1 MQRMLGKRTLVA
13 WVIDGSFA
21 VVLTALALIEIWLP
35 LPSVAGSGS
44 PVTSSVVAIIL
55 CLTLALR
62 RVWPLATA
70 LVVLLTW
77 PIAFSI
83 QPVLVLF
90 WGQFVP
96 IVVATY
102 SVARHGN
109 RRESV
114 IGALAA
120 ASCLL
125 FFDFR
130 VTELQDPGE
139 VFFHWFGVVLAWL
152 IGLLVNR
159 AERRAVEAQHRAVEI
174 ETESRTRML
183 TAIADERSRIARE
196 LHDVVAHAVS
206 VMVVQAGAAEQVVDD
221 DPAYARKALS
231 NIRNTGAD
239 ALGEMRRVVAM
250 LRDSTDEPLRPQ
262 PGLDGLSALADD
274 ARNGGLDV
282 SIAIQGTPR
291 SLPPGLDLAAY
302 RIVQEALTNARRH
315 SGATRADLTVD
326 YTDTSVRVEVRDD
339 GSGGHGS
346 TDGHGLIGMRERAAV
361 YGGRLETVQS
371 DGRGF
376 TVRAELPW
384 AVTA

>member
-1 MQRMLGKRTLVA
+1 
-13 WVIDGSFA
+13 
-21 VVLTALALIEIWLP
+21 
-35 LPSVAGSGS
+35 
-44 PVTSSVVAIIL
+44 
-55 CLTLALR
+55 
-62 RVWPLATA
+62 
-70 LVVLLTW
+70 VLLAW
-77 PIAFSI
+77 PAAFSI
-83 QPVLVLF
+83 QPILVLF
-90 WGQFVP
+90 WGQLVP

-102 SVARHGN
+102 SVARHGD
-109 RRESV
+109 RRASV

-120 ASCLL
+120 ITCLL
-125 FFDFR
+125 FFDFG
-130 VTELQDPGE
+130 VAELQEPGE
-139 VFFHWFGVVLAWL
+139 VFFHWLVVVLAWL
-152 IGLLVNR
+152 IGSLVNR
-159 AERRAVEAQHRAVEI
+159 AEHRAAEAQRRAVEV
-174 ETESRTRML
+174 ETESRTLML

-221 DPAYARKALS
+221 DPAYARQALA

-250 LRDSTDEPLRPQ
+250 LRETSDGPLHPQ
-262 PGLDGLSALADD
+262 PGLDGLSALVDD

-282 SIAIQGTPR
+282 SVTIQGTPR

-339 GSGGHGS
+339 GAGGHGS

-361 YGGRLETVQS
+361 YGGRLETVPS

-384 AVTA
+384 AVTV

>member
-1 MQRMLGKRTLVA
+1 MA
-13 WVIDGSFA
+13 WVVDCAFA
-21 VVLTALALIEIWLP
+21 LVLTTLALVEIWLP

-44 PVTSSVVAIIL
+44 PVTSSAVVAIL
-55 CLTLALR
+55 CLTLSFR

-70 LVVLLTW
+70 LVVLATW

-83 QPVLVLF
+83 QPILVLF

-102 SVARHGN
+102 SVARHGT
-109 RRESV
+109 RRAAY

-130 VTELQDPGE
+130 VIELQGPE
-139 VFFHWFGVVLAWL
+139 EAFFHWFGVVLAWV
-152 IGLLVNR
+152 IGTLVHL
-159 AERRAVEAQHRAVEI
+159 AERRAAEAQRRAIEV
-174 ETESRTRML
+174 ETESRTLML
-183 TAIADERSRIARE
+183 TAVADERSRIARE

-221 DPAYARKALS
+221 DPAYARQALT

-250 LRDSTDEPLRPQ
+250 LRDSTDEPLHPQ
-262 PGLDGLSALADD
+262 PGLEGLSALVED
-274 ARNGGLDV
+274 ARHAGLDV
-282 SIAIQGTPR
+282 SVTVDGTPR
-291 SLPPGLDLAAY
+291 PLPPGLDLAAY

-315 SGATRADLTVD
+315 SGAKSAALTVD
-326 YTDTSVRVEVRDD
+326 YTDTSVRLEVRDD
-339 GSGGHGS
+339 GSGGPGS
-346 TDGHGLIGMRERAAV
+346 SDGHGLIGMRERAAV
-361 YGGRLETVQS
+361 YGGRLETLQS